1 MSATTPLVV
10 VTFTLLFGAAAAICV
25 LTSFEILLSDLP
37 SALPASAVPDGAAAG
52 AFCAA
57 GAGVWGASVLATGGA
72 AAGAGVLAAVLLA
85 AVLLL
90 EVSELPAAGCLVLAT
105 ESEPVPE
112 LLSLECLV

>member
-1 MSATTPLVV
+1 MVV

-25 LTSFEILLSDLP
+25 FTSFEILLSDLP

-72 AAGAGVLAAVLLA
+72 GGAGGAAVLAAVLLA
-85 AVLLL
+85 VVLLL
-90 EVSELPAAGCLVLAT
+90 EASELPAAGCLVLAT
-105 ESEPVPE
+105 ESELVSE
-112 LLSLECLV
+112 LLSLECFV